1 MKQRLICLGRRGEHK
16 QWRGEVLFAKEA
28 KDGRAGIF
36 GFTILIKICEVHL
49 RQSYLKTVQL
59 YKK

>member
-1 MKQRLICLGRRGEHK
+1 VVNTNSGGAGRGEA
-16 QWRGEVLFAKEA
+16 LFAKEA

-49 RQSYLKTVQL
+49 RQTYLKTVQL